1 MTRLLLLMLTG
12 GITAAGIT
20 DAFSNTTVPR
30 LGEAVPE
37 TSASGYRNISY
48 RGSYLGGRWV
58 GRSARLESSVLSF
71 GYSSYSSTGYSGYGG
86 GGYSGSGGWSG
97 K

>member
-37 TSASGYRNISY
+37 TSASGYPNISY

-58 GRSARLESSVLSF
+58 GRSARLESSVLSYGYG
-71 GYSSYSSTGYSGYGG
+71 GYSSPGYSGFGG
-86 GGYSGSGGWSG
+86 GGYSGSGGGSG

>member
-1 MTRLLLLMLTG
+1 MRRLLLLMLTG

-37 TSASGYRNISY
+37 TSAS
-48 RGSYLGGRWV
+48 
-58 GRSARLESSVLSF
+58 
-71 GYSSYSSTGYSGYGG
+71 
-86 GGYSGSGGWSG
+86 
-97 K
+97 